1 MKPTGFALLLLA
13 VLALVL
19 VGCTDNPMEP
29 LSQSAQSANVPSTL
43 EKKIVQDFSG
53 TMWQDVT
60 APGFLIDPGVT
71 KVLPDGRVL
80 IKGVT
85 QKVKCS
91 ATFTD
96 GGVDLFTGDAV
107 VELNGLADPAAGVGE
122 FWGKATIMPAAPE
135 ARGGVWRLIWRGKGT
150 LGPLAG
156 WNPPYGWTI
165 PLKEGGEGKGG
176 ALRGMH
182 LTMDN
187 LISASADFIVW
198 TGAYTG
204 IIESHRGCQHGDR
217 YCPGGH
223 ADRK

>member
-1 MKPTGFALLLLA
+1 MKPTGFALLLV
-13 VLALVL
+13 VLAFVL

-29 LSQSAQSANVPSTL
+29 LSPSDQSAKVPSAL
-43 EKKIVQDFSG
+43 EKKVVQDFSG
-53 TMWQDVT
+53 TMWQDFN

-71 KVLPDGRVL
+71 KVLPDGRVFIRG
-80 IKGVT
+80 IK

-96 GGVDLFTGDAV
+96 GGVDLFSGDAV

-122 FWGKATIMPAAPE
+122 FWGKATVTPAAPK
-135 ARGGVWRLIWRGKGT
+135 ARGGVWKLTWRGKGK
-150 LGPLAG
+150 LGPLVG
-156 WNPPYGWTI
+156 WDPAFGWTI

-176 ALRGMH
+176 ALHGMH

-187 LISASADFIVW
+187 LVSASADFIVW

-204 IIESHRGCQHGDR
+204 TIKSQRGCQHGDR
-217 YCPGGH
+217 
-223 ADRK
+223 D